1 MSASSRCDNDED
13 TIAAVS
19 TPRGAGGIG
28 IVRISGSKCLNILR
42 SLVPRLPDPVQNSHV
57 YVSWARHPSTREKLD
72 RVICFFMQAPATYTG
87 EDCAEIQGH
96 GGIINMQRLLDAVCA
111 AGARIAGPGEFT
123 KRACL
128 SGRMDLLAAEATA
141 GFIEAR
147 TQRAARLAVQHLSG
161 STGRYINSI
170 IDDIVETS
178 AAIEAHIDFPE
189 DGLEPLQTEKWL
201 QVLAE
206 SIESLNSLSRSYDA
220 GHRLM
225 SGARVVLAGLPN
237 AGKSTLFNTL
247 AGQDRALVDPEP
259 GTTRD
264 FIEALDERDGLLIT
278 WVDTAGVRSSAP
290 GIEAEGIRRTMKEIE
305 KADITLLVVDGVN
318 DTEEDLGNIAK
329 RLCDNGL
336 IICVNKKDLAGWD
349 TRPAAAAWPD
359 AEPFAVSASTGEGI
373 DAVVR
378 EILKQLL
385 PGDADADIM
394 LFTSR
399 QKRYA
404 MAAAEVL
411 ERAVERLKEGS
422 FIELAASDLY
432 EARDFLGALSGRVLH
447 EKVMDEIFS
456 RFCIGK

>member
-28 IVRISGSKCLNILR
+28 IIRISGSKSLDILR
-42 SLVPRLPDPVQNSHV
+42 SLMQRLPDPVQNSHV
-57 YVSWARHPSTREKLD
+57 YVSWARHPLTREKLD

-96 GGIINMQRLLDAVCA
+96 GGIVNMQRLLDAVCA
-111 AGARIAGPGEFT
+111 AGARAAGPGEFT

-128 SGRMDLLAAEATA
+128 NGRMDLLAAEATA

-147 TQRAARLAVQHLSG
+147 SQRAARLAVQHLSG
-161 STGRYINSI
+161 STLRYINAI
-170 IDDIVETS
+170 IDSIVETS

-189 DGLEPLQTEKWL
+189 DGLEPLETEKWL
-201 QVLAE
+201 QVLTE
-206 SIESLNSLSRSYDA
+206 SIETLKSLSRSYDA

-237 AGKSTLFNTL
+237 AGKSTLFNAL
-247 AGQDRALVDPEP
+247 AGHDRALVDPEP

-264 FIEALDERDGLLIT
+264 FIEAQDERDGLLIT

-290 GIEAEGIRRTMKEIE
+290 GVEAEGIRRTIKEIE
-305 KADITLLVVDGVN
+305 KADLTLLVVDGVN
-318 DTEEDLGNIAK
+318 DTEDDLVNIALK
-329 RLCDNGL
+329 LCESRL

-349 TRPAAAAWPD
+349 TRCAASAWPD
-359 AEPFAVSASTGEGI
+359 AEHFAVSAATGEGI
-373 DAVVR
+373 DAVVG
-378 EILKQLL
+378 EISQQLV
-385 PGDADADIM
+385 PEEADSDLM

-404 MAAAEVL
+404 QAACAAL
-411 ERAVERLKEGS
+411 ERAVQRLKEGS

-432 EARDFLGALSGRVLH
+432 EARDSLGALSGRLLH
-447 EKVMDEIFS
+447 EKVLDEIFS